1 MNYSFK
7 VNKDVRHFHLYIL
20 HEKAERVYVSE
31 HFKITEP
38 ISGSKT
44 SAGLLKQYLIK
55 TIKFTNSPDNTNVF

>member
-1 MNYSFK
+1 MRK
-7 VNKDVRHFHLYIL
+7 KP
-20 HEKAERVYVSE
+20 ERVYVSE